1 MLRKLIV
8 AYISYTEK
16 SWFGT
21 KQKLLFFREI
31 AYLLGGWVGIS
42 DAVAIIARDGDTAA
56 QRYIGGLVSTS
67 INEGKTLTTSLM
79 RTGNYFE
86 PSDLAIIKAGES
98 SGNLVS
104 VLRNL
109 AQEYAFL
116 HTLSNKFIGAI
127 TYPAVLMI
135 IAIVAVLFLFI
146 SILPGIFS
154 IATQFNGIELPLVT
168 RVMMRLSTAMRENV
182 WTICI
187 WFGLIVFFI
196 SIVMWSESGKARAF
210 RMLLQIPGF
219 GLLVRNY
226 YLVKFMRYLKLLQQS
241 GLNYVESLQLLK
253 EIMTVGAYQEMIQTM
268 IQYVSRGEQMYKGL
282 VTYPYLVPANAT
294 VLLKVGEETAQLWE
308 TLQNVTDIYEEDL
321 LSRIAWV
328 SKIIEPILIVFLG
341 GVVVLIALSVFGI
354 ITTILW
360 GVQG

>member
-1 MLRKLIV
+1 M
-8 AYISYTEK
+8 
-16 SWFGT
+16 
-21 KQKLLFFREI
+21 
-31 AYLLGGWVGIS
+31 GIS
-42 DAVAIIARDGDTAA
+42 DAVAIIACDGDTAA

-187 WFGLIVFFI
+187 
-196 SIVMWSESGKARAF
+196 
-210 RMLLQIPGF
+210 
-219 GLLVRNY
+219 
-226 YLVKFMRYLKLLQQS
+226 
-241 GLNYVESLQLLK
+241 
-253 EIMTVGAYQEMIQTM
+253 
-268 IQYVSRGEQMYKGL
+268 
-282 VTYPYLVPANAT
+282 
-294 VLLKVGEETAQLWE
+294 
-308 TLQNVTDIYEEDL
+308 
-321 LSRIAWV
+321 
-328 SKIIEPILIVFLG
+328 
-341 GVVVLIALSVFGI
+341 
-354 ITTILW
+354 
-360 GVQG
+360 